1 MAVLKNKTQGNFT
14 LVSQNIMRDR
24 NLSLTE
30 RGMLLT
36 LLSLPDNWHL
46 TIMGLC
52 QILPDG
58 KDKIARTLN
67 TLIEKGYVTRE
78 QSRGDS
84 GKFNSTNIEVH
95 QSPVTRNEPPYPEK
109 PHTEKQNTDNRRAEN
124 SPQYNTNISNMHKEN
139 NHGVCKADTL
149 TDSDYETLVSEFGKA
164 TVDNQIKR
172 ISDNNYKGCLN
183 YETIKAWCKERLERQ
198 AATSFMPKKKN
209 SFFDFQQRTDYD
221 MEALERAL
229 VCN

>member
-1 MAVLKNKTQGNFT
+1 M
-14 LVSQNIMRDR
+14 
-24 NLSLTE
+24 SLAE

-67 TLIEKGYVTRE
+67 SLIAKGYVTRE

-84 GKFNSTNIEVH
+84 GKFDSTNIEVH
-95 QSPVTRNEPPYPEK
+95 QSPVTRNNPPCPEK
-109 PHTEKQNTDNRRAEN
+109 PHAEKQNADKQRAEN
-124 SPQYNTNISNMHKEN
+124 PSQYNTNISNIHKEN
-139 NHGVCKADTL
+139 NHEVCKADTL
-149 TDSDYETLVSEFGKA
+149 TDSDYETLVSQFGKA

-172 ISDNNYKGCLN
+172 ISENNYKGCLN
-183 YETIKAWCKERLERQ
+183 YETIKTWCKERLERQ
-198 AATSFMPKKKN
+198 TAKSFMPLKKN